1 MPTRS
6 KRKAEDFDPTKSD
19 SDDSTYGVS
28 GARPG
33 RSKPSKS
40 QKAKPA
46 RKRQRRQYDGDDSE
60 ELSDASEISEASRG
74 SEQEDEEPELDPK
87 TGRPKRKTTQKRPT
101 YQESE
106 ESLVEESDEEVK
118 TPKRKPGKQ
127 SLMVTLNVRTPQPT
141 PGPTTRRSTRAR
153 SGSVGTRPTSS
164 EIHLGTRRSSRIAHD
179 ETEAMV
185 ALTDS
190 GRHADVVRPGTK
202 SPELGPERTRIG
214 GKSAKSLPTS
224 VVYEEEE
231 SSGNTRESIE
241 EAGQAEVAASHNGFD
256 DLAEELQAA
265 ANVGAQDVAL
275 GDTSTVQHLDMDEVA
290 VIPESGDEALQ
301 EGDDD
306 DEDPI
311 SQPGR
316 ATRRN
321 KRRHSEMTVEE
332 VRTGDRKRRRSLR
345 TGREQRRTRNSQ
357 KGAQQESSDFE
368 PGIDDGEEENVSDS
382 EAPTGS
388 PRKASQNDDSN
399 ASSRGRARGGG
410 KGRSR
415 SRRGPSSDEHDSE
428 EAEELAEELQDL
440 QTGRPRRTARAAIL
454 FDDKPKRRARKQVD
468 YRILRPDLAL
478 QLDDDGPPSAT
489 TPSKRAR
496 GAGGWQRS
504 LYSTYGPFGGAGGP
518 TPVFG
523 GPGGLGA
530 VAGAD
535 SDSSEDELMQR
546 PRASGVGGT
555 IGMTPTSAVPPGFGA
570 FPPAQA
576 HGADALQTTSG
587 TPANLGKVKEKQ
599 ALADTDPLG
608 VDQNVNFDSIGG
620 LQGYIDQLKEMVALP
635 LLYPEVFQ
643 RFHVTPPRGV
653 LFHGPPGTG
662 KTLMARALASSVST
676 QGRKV
681 TFYMRK
687 GADAL
692 SKWVG
697 EAERQLRLLFEEA
710 RKTQPSIIFF
720 DEIDGT
726 YLYTLLEELLILCQA
741 LLL

>member
-1 MPTRS
+1 MPNRP

-28 GARPG
+28 ARSG
-33 RSKPSKS
+33 RSKPSRS
-40 QKAKPA
+40 QRARPA

-60 ELSDASEISEASRG
+60 EISDASEVSEPSVE
-74 SEQEDEEPELDPK
+74 SEQEEEEIEVDEK
-87 TGRPKRKTTQKRPT
+87 TGRPKRKAAKKRPT
-101 YQESE
+101 YQESDGE
-106 ESLVEESDEEVK
+106 ESLVEESTEETR
-118 TPKRKPGKQ
+118 TPKKKPGKK
-127 SLMVTLNVRTPQPT
+127 SLMVKLNVRTPQPT
-141 PGPTTRRSTRAR
+141 PGPATRRSTRAR
-153 SGSVGTRPTSS
+153 SGSAGTRPTSS
-164 EIHLGTRRSSRIAHD
+164 EIHFGTRRSSRIAHD
-179 ETEAMV
+179 DSEAMV

-190 GRHADVVRPGTK
+190 GRHADVIRPGTK
-202 SPELGPERTRIG
+202 SPELGPERSRRG
-214 GKSAKSLPTS
+214 GKSVKPLPTS
-224 VVYEEEE
+224 VVYEEDE
-231 SSGNTRESIE
+231 SPGKTRESIE
-241 EAGQAEVAASHNGFD
+241 EAGQAEIAASRDGFD
-256 DLAEELQAA
+256 DFADELQAPTKSEIRNA
-265 ANVGAQDVAL
+265 AYEN
-275 GDTSTVQHLDMDEVA
+275 TTTIENLDMDEVA
-290 VIPESGDEALQ
+290 VIPESGDEAVH
-301 EGDDD
+301 EEDD
-306 DEDPI
+306 DEEPI
-311 SQPGR
+311 NQPSR

-321 KRRHSEMTVEE
+321 QRRHTDQNA
-332 VRTGDRKRRRSLR
+332 GDDIGGGQTRRRSLR
-345 TGREQRRTRNSQ
+345 PGHDQRRARNSQ
-357 KGAQQESSDFE
+357 RSGQQESSDFE
-368 PGIDDGEEENVSDS
+368 PGFDEGEEENISDS
-382 EAPTGS
+382 EASSGS
-388 PRKASQNDDSN
+388 PRKVGQNDEDA
-399 ASSRGRARGGG
+399 ASPRGRATRGG

-415 SRRGPSSDEHDSE
+415 SRRGPASDEHDSE

-440 QTGRPRRTARAAIL
+440 QSARPRRAPRAPIL
-454 FDDKPKRRARKQVD
+454 FDDKPKRRVRKQVD
-468 YRILRPDLAL
+468 YRIMRPDLAL
-478 QLDDDGPPSAT
+478 QLEDDGPPSAT
-489 TPSKRAR
+489 TPSKRGR
-496 GAGGWQRS
+496 GAGQWQRS

-535 SDSSEDELMQR
+535 SDSSEDEMMQR
-546 PRASGVGGT
+546 PRAPGIGGT
-555 IGMTPTSAVPPGFGA
+555 YGMTPTAGAPPGFGT

-576 HGADALQTTSG
+576 HGADALQITSG
-587 TPANLGKVKEKQ
+587 TTANLGRIKDKQ

-635 LLYPEVFQ
+635 LLYPEIFQ

-726 YLYTLLEELLILCQA
+726 YPLCI
-741 LLL
+741 